1 MKMGYND
8 VFKDILQPVE
18 TGFNC
23 IGDYQVAVNFGKVC
37 DGTTLEGI
45 DPDFLIDAQTSHF
58 LKLILCSIGYVG

>member
-1 MKMGYND
+1 MGYND

-23 IGDYQVAVNFGKVC
+23 IGDYQVEMDFGKVC

-45 DPDFLIDAQTSHF
+45 DHSFFEAETPTETT
-58 LKLILCSIGYVG
+58 LKIK